1 MTPHCSFHLHL
12 DEIAGWHHWLDGR
25 ESEWTLGVGYEQGG
39 LACCNSWSRKE
50 SDITEELNWTEMSDV
65 EHLFMCLLVIHMS
78 SLERCLF
85 RSSAH
90 FLIVLFVFVTLNYMS
105 CLYILE
111 INSLSVSEANLSV
124 CFPLA
129 ALSASYACS
138 ILSSPESCV
147 LFLCC
152 KSLSI
157 LKKMYWSEKRGG
169 GQKHLNPV
177 LCQIIIG
184 GFYTYE
190 NVFLKSCNYL
200 LHWIYSSIKGF
211 YPSLWEMIVDI
222 MSNVKIK
229 SIL

>member
-1 MTPHCSFHLHL
+1 
-12 DEIAGWHHWLDGR
+12 
-25 ESEWTLGVGYEQGG
+25 
-39 LACCNSWSRKE
+39 
-50 SDITEELNWTEMSDV
+50 
-65 EHLFMCLLVIHMS
+65 MS

-157 LKKMYWSEKRGG
+157 LKK
-169 GQKHLNPV
+169 
-177 LCQIIIG
+177 CID
-184 GFYTYE
+184 
-190 NVFLKSCNYL
+190 LK
-200 LHWIYSSIKGF
+200 K
-211 YPSLWEMIVDI
+211 EEVD
-222 MSNVKIK
+222 K
-229 SIL
+229 SI